1 MLTKEL
7 RQEALKK
14 GFHYPKVEKSVEFY
28 RTKNLMIYD
37 FVCEESA
44 VVRVCI
50 SKQHAGIYDVLNN
63 IWKDCTLENYLEDPN
78 QFTNYIL
85 SERAK
90 KLLKTDSLFF
100 DSKASFAIDAQI
112 RKAKNWKKINQKEN
126 REKEIKKIMAGTN
139 KPVPSGFKIFSEKL
153 LCSAKRIMYSAKEKS
168 LYCPECGNT
177 FQLPDVPKKGSLHT
191 CPACG
196 YSTKVSSAQ
205 YLNDIHWSCIVQAA
219 GKRSIIRYF
228 CNELFIEYGKCSTI
242 LYEKYRTI
250 VEEDGSMVPL
260 MQTSE
265 GWKDYKGKNYSYFY
279 TVPKREVP
287 NDMYLYGTVEALMKM
302 PALKNSMLDVWV
314 KQHIGADKKLCSE
327 YLVENYIKVYA
338 QTTIYENLLKHGL
351 NKIAHEAAF
360 YYDSSFH
367 KNEEKVDKFLNL
379 TKGNLDRLREFIPD
393 PSGSN
398 VSAMRYLEKYNVYLK
413 DDELKTFLRLEVSD
427 NMKEQIVKFCKCKKV
442 TLYKI
447 NKYVTEN
454 ANADW
459 SSYFDYIGW
468 TEELD
473 YKKSDSV
480 YYPKKFF
487 KTHDRVFKELEEKKD
502 AIQRKKD
509 KEISK
514 KIADLWEQRM
524 QIPQYHYENND
535 LFVMMPHG
543 TSDLKKEGRSLNH
556 CVAGY
561 KEFVAEEK
569 TQIFFIRK
577 KAAPQK
583 SFYTLEI
590 KNHDIEQ
597 CHGKNNVNMTE
608 EIRAFAYGFLN
619 QLKTIKEK
627 PAVRAAA

>member
-1 MLTKEL
+1 MLTKDL
-7 RQEALKK
+7 KQEALKR
-14 GFHYPKVEKSVEFY
+14 GFLHSGVNDSIEAY
-28 RTKNLMIYD
+28 RTRNLTIYD

-50 SKQHAGIYDVLNN
+50 SKQHAGIYDVLSN
-63 IWKDCTLENYLEDPN
+63 IWKDCMLENYLEDPN
-78 QFTNYIL
+78 QFANYML
-85 SERAK
+85 SECAK

-177 FQLPDVPKKGSLHT
+177 FQLPDVPKKGSVHT

-196 YSTKVSSAQ
+196 YRAKVSCVQ
-205 YLNDIHWSCIVQAA
+205 YQLNDIHWSCIVQAA
-219 GKRSIIRYF
+219 GKRSVIRYF
-228 CNELFIEYGKCSTI
+228 CNELLLEYGKCSTI
-242 LYEKYRTI
+242 FYEKYRTI
-250 VEEDGSMVPL
+250 IEEDGSMVPL

-265 GWKDYKGKNYSYFY
+265 GWNDYKAKNYSFFY

-287 NDMYLYGTVEALMKM
+287 NDMYLYGTVDALMKM
-302 PALKNSMLDVWV
+302 PVLKNSMLDVWV

-327 YLVENYIKVYA
+327 YLVENYIKIYA
-338 QTTIYENLLKHGL
+338 KTTIYEKLLKCGL

-360 YYDSSFH
+360 YYGSSFH
-367 KNEEKVDKFLNL
+367 MDEKKIDKFLNL
-379 TKGNLDRLREFIPD
+379 TKGNLNRLREFIPD

-480 YYPKKFF
+480 YYPK
-487 KTHDRVFKELEEKKD
+487 
-502 AIQRKKD
+502 
-509 KEISK
+509 
-514 KIADLWEQRM
+514 
-524 QIPQYHYENND
+524 
-535 LFVMMPHG
+535 
-543 TSDLKKEGRSLNH
+543 
-556 CVAGY
+556 
-561 KEFVAEEK
+561 
-569 TQIFFIRK
+569 
-577 KAAPQK
+577 
-583 SFYTLEI
+583 
-590 KNHDIEQ
+590 
-597 CHGKNNVNMTE
+597 
-608 EIRAFAYGFLN
+608 
-619 QLKTIKEK
+619 
-627 PAVRAAA
+627 